1 MINQEDNT
9 EKKILAAAR
18 TVFHKRGYTG
28 ARMEEIAKTAGVNK
42 ALLNYYFRS
51 KEKLFKKV
59 FQEAVHEFIRD
70 IVKLLGGD
78 LPLDMKIYRIVDL
91 YTRMLLKNPDLPI
104 FVLSEIRE
112 QPERLADMFLM
123 KGDLPFIML
132 ENQLKKAHEDG
143 HIKRTSVY
151 TFLMNV
157 MSLTVF
163 PFVSSPLMKN
173 IFKMEESEFRDLI
186 LERKKTLPEMIINT
200 FKT

>member
-123 KGDLPFIML
+123 KGELPFIML